1 MVLTERILS
10 EIGGVSRPN
19 NRPFVTLSYAQSLDG
34 SIAARPGEQFILSGD
49 SAARFTHQLRAHH
62 DGVLVGIGTVLA
74 DDPQLTVRLV
84 EGENPQPV
92 ILDSHLR
99 MPPGARLLKSHNPW
113 IAITDQADSRRVSEF
128 EDQGIHILN
137 LPADSE
143 GKVSLPDLM
152 VHLDQEGIETL
163 MVEGGAQ
170 VITSFLTHRLVDLLV
185 LTVSPLFLGGLRAID
200 TQLISNGGSS
210 ISEAIR
216 IKDRGV
222 AELGTDLIIWGRPIW
237 PEENGTVG

>member
-113 IAITDQADSRRVSEF
+113 IATTDQADSRRVSEF
-128 EDQGIHILN
+128 EARGIHILN
-137 LPADSE
+137 LPTDSK
-143 GKVSLPDLM
+143 GQVSLPDLM
-152 VHLDQEGIETL
+152 VRLDQEGIETL